1 MKLEAEFLMTEIL
14 ANGKI
19 LDKKN
24 FTGIV
29 FTHFDKWDMDGIS
42 GPYLGFFVCGGNS
55 TNLHRDLPYT
65 DRVSSQT
72 LC

>member
-24 FTGIV
+24 FTGMV
-29 FTHFDKWDMDGIS
+29 CTHFDKWDMDGIS
-42 GPYLGFFVCGGNS
+42 GPYLGFFVCGGK
-55 TNLHRDLPYT
+55 LHKP
-65 DRVSSQT
+65 SQGSPVYRQGF
-72 LC
+72 